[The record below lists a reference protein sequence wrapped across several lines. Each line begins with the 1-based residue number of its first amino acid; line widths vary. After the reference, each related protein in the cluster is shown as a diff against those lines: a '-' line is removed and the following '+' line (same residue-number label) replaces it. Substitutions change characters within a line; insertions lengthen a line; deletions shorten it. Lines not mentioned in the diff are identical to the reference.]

1 MKLKSL
7 KQRQAGVLLPLF
19 SLPSRHGIG
28 DLGKSAYEFID
39 LSAKAGFSIWQILQ
53 LNPSSSGN
61 SH

>member
-39 LSAKAGFSIWQILQ
+39 LSAKAGF
-53 LNPSSSGN
+53 PSGKYY
-61 SH
+61 H